1 MGGGGSGGVK
11 TLAAKHDASGTHA
24 AMESQVALERREA
37 LFGLRRELKQAVR
50 PHAGEPGVGGV

>member
-1 MGGGGSGGVK
+1 MK